1 MCSLLSNAQRKQM
14 QDLRTEAETATRD
27 RLREI
32 AKSLKIPNYS
42 HMTKA
47 DLFSAIVDM
56 IDAFVGTE
64 NDEKESDNNV
74 NETMNTE
81 NAQNATQ
88 SAPNITEGNY
98 TTPTLESAQRAAQ
111 TPYSE
116 GARKTT
122 DDFINELSDGSIIAV
137 QTAYNKAVSVV
148 VISHE
153 RDANNK
159 VTSCKCKGRDG
170 TIYDVPRASII
181 WHKVNKR
188 YPAWVYE
195 KIKNG
200 EGERY
205 AKVRT
210 DNME

>member
-1 MCSLLSNAQRKQM
+1 MCSLLNNAQRKQM

-32 AKSLKIPNYS
+32 AKSLKIINYS
-42 HMTKA
+42 RMTKA
-47 DLFSAIVDM
+47 ELFSAIVDM
-56 IDAFVGTE
+56 IDIFI
-64 NDEKESDNNV
+64 NDEKESDNVSENI
-74 NETMNTE
+74 TSTE
-81 NAQNATQ
+81 NAQSATQ
-88 SAPNITEGNY
+88 SAPNTAEGNY
-98 TTPTLESAQRAAQ
+98 TTPAPESAQRAAQ

-116 GARKTT
+116 GVRKTT

-153 RDANNK
+153 RDGNNK

-210 DNME
+210 DNVE

>member
-1 MCSLLSNAQRKQM
+1 MCSLFNNAQRKQM
-14 QDLRTEAETATRD
+14 QELRTEAKTATRD
-27 RLREI
+27 RLRDI
-32 AKSLKIPNYS
+32 AKLLKIPNYS

-47 DLFSAIVDM
+47 DLFTAIVNM
-56 IDAFVGTE
+56 IDAFIGE
-64 NDEKESDNNV
+64 NDEKESDNV
-74 NETMNTE
+74 NENTASTE
-81 NAQNATQ
+81 NTQNATQ
-88 SAPNITEGNY
+88 SAPNTAEGNY
-98 TTPTLESAQRAAQ
+98 TTTAPESAQRAAQ

-116 GARKTT
+116 GVRKTT

-137 QTAYNKAVSVV
+137 QIAYNKAVSVV

-159 VTSCKCKGRDG
+159 VISCKCKGRDG

>member
-1 MCSLLSNAQRKQM
+1 MCSLLNNAQRKQM

-32 AKSLKIPNYS
+32 AKFLKIPNYS
-42 HMTKA
+42 HMAKA
-47 DLFSAIVDM
+47 ELFSAIVDM
-56 IDAFVGTE
+56 IDAFIGTE

-74 NETMNTE
+74 NETTNTE
-81 NAQNATQ
+81 NTQNATQ
-88 SAPNITEGNY
+88 SAPNTAEGNY
-98 TTPTLESAQRAAQ
+98 TTTAPESAQRAAQ

-116 GARKTT
+116 GVRKTT

-137 QTAYNKAVSVV
+137 QIAYNKAVSVV

-159 VTSCKCKGRDG
+159 VTSCRCKGRDG

-205 AKVRT
+205 AKIRT
-210 DNME
+210 GDME

>member
-1 MCSLLSNAQRKQM
+1 MCSLLNNAQRKQM
-14 QDLRTEAETATRD
+14 QELRVEAETATRD

-32 AKSLKIPNYS
+32 AKFLKIPNYGRKA
-42 HMTKA
+42 KA

-56 IDAFVGTE
+56 IDAFIGTE

-74 NETMNTE
+74 NETMSTE

-88 SAPNITEGNY
+88 GASNTAEGNY
-98 TTPTLESAQRAAQ
+98 TTPAPESAQRATQ

-116 GARKTT
+116 GVRKTT

-153 RDANNK
+153 RDSNNK

-210 DNME
+210 GDVE

>member
-1 MCSLLSNAQRKQM
+1 MCSLFNNAQRKQM
-14 QDLRTEAETATRD
+14 QDLKEEAATATRD

-32 AKSLKIPNYS
+32 AKSLKISNYS
-42 HMTKA
+42 HMAKA
-47 DLFSAIVDM
+47 DLFTVIVDM
-56 IDAFVGTE
+56 IDVFIGTE

-74 NETMNTE
+74 NETMNAE
-81 NAQNATQ
+81 NTQNATQ
-88 SAPNITEGNY
+88 SAPNTAEGNY
-98 TTPTLESAQRAAQ
+98 TTPTPESAQRATQ
-111 TPYSE
+111 TSYGE
-116 GARKTT
+116 GVRKTT

-153 RDANNK
+153 RDSNNK
-159 VTSCKCKGRDG
+159 VISCRCKGRDG

-210 DNME
+210 DNVE